1 MIHDDDDLHVGHQ
14 GLHLAGELADEGG
27 IVVDTDVWN
36 DIDGKHP
43 VML

>member
-1 MIHDDDDLHVGHQ
+1 MGERGE
-14 GLHLAGELADEGG
+14 GLLPSLTDEGG
-27 IVVDTDVWN
+27 IVVDADVWN